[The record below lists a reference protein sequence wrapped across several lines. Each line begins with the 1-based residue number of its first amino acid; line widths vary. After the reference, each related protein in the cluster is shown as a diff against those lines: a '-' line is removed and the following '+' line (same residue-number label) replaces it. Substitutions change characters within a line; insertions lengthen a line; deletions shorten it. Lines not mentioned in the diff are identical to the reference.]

1 MGHGQLVLSPN
12 YSHEDC
18 GDRPSSP
25 KGLPPKHLAGNRP
38 EGLLEWSTRRSAAVL
53 CIPDPNWV
61 VFNFQ
66 RLAFDSNY
74 VRHKCDTTRI
84 TYILY
89 LYRETLEQPVCT
101 KIATTI
107 LKMAAAGGDRG
118 GLDVTMTA
126 GELQS
131 KCWLCTT
138 SNDMQMTSYLDSLTE
153 ECKGQG
159 VFGAPCGDKDHGK
172 NLSAW
177 LTKAPTRI
185 ERVLFSKLLQSDI
198 GTLENKNE
206 SNEIKSMLLDFVLEN
221 QNLNSFKV
229 ILDHLLDSKQ
239 TQDQTLL
246 SLAVWKA
253 LAKEAAYEEPMI
265 IDRAF
270 TSLKEMRAFLVEHE
284 GNWKKYSNRVLASGN
299 IQLVIELVAPFVG
312 WVDEE
317 IWDEAYEDESDD
329 EDWSDGDGSDSV
341 VDE

>member
-1 MGHGQLVLSPN
+1 MMIAAIDRLLQRDFHPSILHVIVRRVCWNGQPDGRQLCCVSQI
-12 YSHEDC
+12 
-18 GDRPSSP
+18 PS
-25 KGLPPKHLAGNRP
+25 GLFSAFNGWQLR
-38 EGLLEWSTRRSAAVL
+38 ST
-53 CIPDPNWV
+53 
-61 VFNFQ
+61 Q
-66 RLAFDSNY
+66 
-74 VRHKCDTTRI
+74 VRHNQDNIYPVPLSSKPFKKT
-84 TYILY
+84 
-89 LYRETLEQPVCT
+89 VCT